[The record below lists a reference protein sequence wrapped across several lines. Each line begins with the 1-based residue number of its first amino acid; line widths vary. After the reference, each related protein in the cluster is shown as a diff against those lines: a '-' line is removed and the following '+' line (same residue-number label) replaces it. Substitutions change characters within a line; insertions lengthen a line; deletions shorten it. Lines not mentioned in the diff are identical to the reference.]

1 MHLNLNPFKSYG
13 WNLVVSNIWSWCF
26 LKQLKETFGF
36 KIWEI
41 FNLHPLFQVCLFDKS
56 WNYFVVVVVKTNDST
71 FGLVGNQHLAS
82 LCECMETFNIETNFA
97 ISLTYNGI
105 YNVWEPFIKPF
116 NEKVK
121 FVFLSFEKKW
131 HIRFLSIGLMSTFE
145 PPHPPQKLVLV
156 FNNVFFLLGN
166 FQKPTF
172 MISGYLLVLH

>member
-1 MHLNLNPFKSYG
+1 
-13 WNLVVSNIWSWCF
+13 
-26 LKQLKETFGF
+26 
-36 KIWEI
+36 
-41 FNLHPLFQVCLFDKS
+41 
-56 WNYFVVVVVKTNDST
+56 
-71 FGLVGNQHLAS
+71 
-82 LCECMETFNIETNFA
+82 
-97 ISLTYNGI
+97 
-105 YNVWEPFIKPF
+105 
-116 NEKVK
+116 VK